1 MRSGEQSS
9 RTRAF
14 LTSLFCRQEAAA
26 GVTLARAA
34 RPSPMGSG
42 PGPLGSRRSVIHYS
56 TGRGFGGAERTC
68 REFRKQKPER
78 ITLLRDKLCTP
89 SWTLRVQSRHL
100 LERVE
105 SESLR
110 VGCPAF

>member
-14 LTSLFCRQEAAA
+14 LTSLFCRQEAVA

-42 PGPLGSRRSVIHYS
+42 PGPLGSRRPLFNRSRFWRRGKSLENKSPRELPFSGISFARQAGHYGTS
-56 TGRGFGGAERTC
+56 PGVLA
-68 REFRKQKPER
+68 
-78 ITLLRDKLCTP
+78 
-89 SWTLRVQSRHL
+89 
-100 LERVE
+100 
-105 SESLR
+105 
-110 VGCPAF
+110 PAFLA